1 MKKTRICL
9 LLAIILLCVSACGDA
24 KSWTDRDLTSAK
36 SVKIVCYGTTEK
48 SYEKMIY
55 TTSEEEIVRNIC
67 NTFSLLALEKTRTA
81 ETLEIAYCIYFQNDA
96 WDEIDHIYI
105 LSDYRTVQNSAGRMF
120 RITDEMDLD
129 RHIRKELLP
138 KMEFLQLI
146 LPDED

>member
-1 MKKTRICL
+1 
-9 LLAIILLCVSACGDA
+9 
-24 KSWTDRDLTSAK
+24 
-36 SVKIVCYGTTEK
+36 
-48 SYEKMIY
+48 MIY

-81 ETLEIAYCIYFQNDA
+81 GTLEIAYCIYFQNDA